1 MSYERVHY
9 ESRICV
15 VCGARF
21 TPGRKTQV
29 TCASEECKQK
39 RRKGQRAN
47 WYKENFTRVAQA
59 KREEREKARFEAAT
73 KPDTIVAIGYAERQ
87 IAASLEKAGKIRT
100 EL

>member
-1 MSYERVHY
+1 MSYTKVNY
-9 ESRICV
+9 EDRICV
-15 VCGARF
+15 ICGARF

-29 TCASEECKQK
+29 TCANEECKRK

-59 KREEREKARFEAAT
+59 KREEREKARIEAAT